1 MRCQPFLGTVFLLS
15 SRIDVGLSP
24 FRGALH
30 PCRPL
35 PLAASRD
42 NYALDGRADWLVGR
56 VVCEE
61 DAARGGVRFYAMV
74 GRTTSLINMPVR
86 ERMARR
92 GHRAHA
98 HTHAVPRPAA
108 PWPMASAK
116 R

>member
-1 MRCQPFLGTVFLLS
+1 M
-15 SRIDVGLSP
+15 
-24 FRGALH
+24 H
-30 PCRPL
+30 PCTPF